1 MNAIGSDSRVGRF
14 FLKYGYGFGG
24 PCLPRDNRALSS
36 FAEDHGY
43 NALISK
49 YTDMANKE
57 HLDFQINEFCNCFS
71 KKETVKISGL
81 AYKAG
86 TNILEESQKLE
97 FGVRLAQLGYRVE
110 LEDNELVLEEIKAQ
124 YGGLFSY
131 RKI

>member
-1 MNAIGSDSRVGRF
+1 
-14 FLKYGYGFGG
+14 
-24 PCLPRDNRALSS
+24 
-36 FAEDHGY
+36 
-43 NALISK
+43 
-49 YTDMANKE
+49 MANKE

-97 FGVRLAQLGYRVE
+97 FAVRLAQLGYRVE